1 MEPMPKQQR
10 IIVSLLLAVGGGML
24 VLAALT
30 ASGSDNDVTITGVPE
45 IDEIFPEREA
55 SILRQDRVGIDLRD
69 GYVADLAFEL
79 SDGTRVSIPSDQLEP
94 NLQNTGRFA
103 FKPGDGQVIEAF
115 PPRSNCVTATY
126 WPVDDRQDVATIRW
140 CFDVQA

>member
-1 MEPMPKQQR
+1 MTSR
-10 IIVSLLLAVGGGML
+10 LR
-24 VLAALT
+24 
-30 ASGSDNDVTITGVPE
+30 GVPE

-69 GYVADLAFEL
+69 GFVADLAFEL

-126 WPVDDRQDVATIRW
+126 WPIDNRQDVATIRW